1 MVKKKLIL
9 SLLSFCFILA
19 INGQDLGL
27 PFSKYFSSKEYQGG
41 IQNYAISQNQNGL
54 IYVANN
60 FGLLEYDGSN
70 WDRYAIPN
78 STKIRDIF
86 LESNGRI
93 YIAGQG
99 QLGYFRPNEQGFLE
113 FISWLPKLP
122 LNYQN
127 IEEVWKVFK
136 IYQNYIF
143 CSFKAI
149 FIFDQNGNL
158 KNTIETEAALESFH
172 LSNNQLF
179 FQDSGRGLMKLE
191 QNEAVFLNETALF
204 KNELIAGILEGASG
218 ELNIITE
225 KGEAYTWAQQKLKKW
240 DVKDFQNLN
249 KVNLVRRLKDG
260 QFAVGTQYDGLFIF
274 NENGSLQLHLNQDKG
289 LNNNTIISLFE
300 DRAGNLWIGHNNG
313 ISLLEFSLPFRLI
326 GPDSGIYGTGYTAKQ
341 IDGDLFLGTNI
352 KVSRIS
358 ISSKEIH
365 AVENSEGQ
373 SYSFNIIDNDLL
385 LAHNEGAFFIQNDK
399 AIQINGIKG
408 IWSFLPLIQKPN
420 LVLAGTYNG
429 LAIFEKKD
437 GRYRFLRKL
446 NGFEES
452 SRLILQDD
460 LGNIW
465 MSHGY
470 KGIYKLQL
478 NEDLTGVTSRFYG
491 NKDGLPTNLLNSV
504 FKIGGRIVFTT
515 EYGLYV
521 YNPETDQFEK
531 DFLINPYFEKDFL
544 ITSLVED
551 PVGNIFYIGD
561 REVGILEKQNNGT
574 YQKNNQLFNKIIP
587 FLNDDLQNVSLL
599 RSNEV
604 IFAANEGFIWYRRE
618 RNKPLPPPYPVF
630 ISAVYLT
637 KPTDSLFFLGKN
649 LDLMDQKFGAE
660 SDGNGL
666 VLPYHQGDIRFEYT
680 NSIPNNEG
688 TTQFRVWLEG
698 LEEGFGEWTLK
709 RDRAFTN
716 LKEGKYTFHLQSKD
730 IYEQVAEAKVFTF
743 TVLPP
748 WYRTKFSYLIY
759 FMGLILTFVIAFNR
773 IDKRY
778 QKKTKAITAKQSK
791 ELEQK
796 ATDLEK
802 SKKEVEKLRTEKL
815 KAELQVKDKELASA
829 TMHLLNKNGFID
841 QTKNQLAAI
850 IKKSKNQEVQNEL
863 QKVINSI
870 NKNTEKDNDW
880 EQFEIHFDQVHG
892 DFMQRF
898 KREYGNLS
906 PQEIKLSAYL
916 RMNLSTKEMA
926 YLMNISTRGVEISRY
941 RLRKKLNLQRS
952 ENLQEFILKF

>member
-1 MVKKKLIL
+1 MLKKKLIL
-9 SLLSFCFILA
+9 SLIPFFLVLA
-19 INGQDLGL
+19 INGQDLGF

-41 IQNYAISQNQNGL
+41 IQNYAISQDQNGL

-60 FGLLEYDGSN
+60 FGLLQYDGSN
-70 WDRYAIPN
+70 WDRYPIPN
-78 STKIRDIF
+78 STKIRDLFI
-86 LESNGRI
+86 ESNGRI

-99 QLGYFRPNEQGFLE
+99 QLGYFRPNDQGFLE

-127 IEEVWKVFK
+127 IEEVWKVYK
-136 IYQNYIF
+136 IQQNYIF

-149 FIFDQNGNL
+149 FIFDHNGNL
-158 KNTIETEAALESFH
+158 KKTIATEGAFESFH
-172 LSNNQLF
+172 FSNNQLF
-179 FQDSGRGLMKLE
+179 FQDSEKGLMKLD
-191 QNEAVFLNETALF
+191 QNEAVFLPETEIF
-204 KNELIAGILEGASG
+204 KIELIAGILEGASG

-225 KGEAYTWAQQKLKKW
+225 KGDAFSWVQQKLKSW
-240 DVKDFQNLN
+240 NVEASHYLN
-249 KVNLVRRLKDG
+249 KVNLVQRLKDG

-274 NENGSLQLHLNQDKG
+274 NENGSLQLHLHQETG

-300 DRAGNLWIGHNNG
+300 DRAGNIWLGHNNG

-341 IDGDLFLGTNI
+341 IDGDLYLGTNI
-352 KVSRIS
+352 QVNRIS
-358 ISSKEIH
+358 GSNKKIH
-365 AVENSEGQ
+365 KIENSEGQ

-385 LAHNEGAFFIQNDK
+385 LAHNEGAFVIKDDK
-399 AIQINGIKG
+399 AIPISGIKG
-408 IWSFLPLIQKPN
+408 IWSFLPLIQNPN
-420 LVLAGTYNG
+420 MVLAGTYNG
-429 LAIFEKKD
+429 LALYEKRD
-437 GRYRFLRKL
+437 GRYFFLRKL
-446 NGFEES
+446 SGFEES

-460 LGNIW
+460 LGNVWI
-465 MSHGY
+465 SHGY
-470 KGIYKLQL
+470 KGIYKLAL
-478 NEDLTGVTSRFYG
+478 NEDLTSVTPRFYG

-515 EYGLYV
+515 EYGLYL

-531 DFLINPYFEKDFL
+531 DYLINPYFQKDFF

-561 REVGILEKQNNGT
+561 REVGVLEKQNNGS

-604 IFAANEGFIWYRRE
+604 IFAANEGFIWYKRE
-618 RNKPLPPPYPVF
+618 RNKPLPPPYPAF

-637 KPTDSLFFLGKN
+637 KPNDSLFFLGKN
-649 LDLMDQKFGAE
+649 LDLMKEKFGAA

-666 VLPYHQGDIRFEYT
+666 VLPYHQADIRFEYT

-698 LEEGFGEWTLK
+698 LEEDFGEWTQK

-716 LKEGKYTFHLQSKD
+716 LKEGKYIFHLQSRD
-730 IYEQVAEAKVFTF
+730 IYEQIAEAEVFTF

-748 WYRTKFSYLIY
+748 WYRTKFAY
-759 FMGLILTFVIAFNR
+759 FFYILGFILAFFITFNR
-773 IDKRY
+773 VDKRY

-802 SKKEVEKLRTEKL
+802 SQKELEKLRNEKL
-815 KAELQVKDKELASA
+815 KAELQIRDKELASA

-850 IKKSKNQEVQNEL
+850 IKKSKNPEVQNEL

-898 KREYGNLS
+898 KKEFNNLS

-916 RMNLSTKEMA
+916 RMNLSTKEIA

-941 RLRKKLNLQRS
+941 RLRKKLNLNRS